1 MAVGRISGPL
11 LKDNLL
17 RNGVNLAFETSL
29 LYLDV
34 VNGRVGINTTT
45 PGYDLSVNGTTKTTN
60 LDITGNITIGDFT
73 ISGNTISS
81 SSGIINLSVPTG
93 SQVIYQSK
101 FSAGSVSV
109 TGNTVSTSGSNTNLQ
124 INPSGTG
131 TVEISSSTNI
141 TGSLHATGNL
151 TVDNSLF
158 VGTLLSVNKTTS
170 TISSTATNFNIT
182 STNGVNIS
190 NAGRTTFI
198 DGSTVRTG
206 NLNLSGNT
214 LSSLAG
220 DITVTAFSGRVN
232 FNNNLNISGNLE
244 VTGDV
249 TIGGNINI
257 GDQTT
262 DTVSFLAEVNSDIV
276 PNANNTHNLGSSSL
290 AWKTF
295 YTNQSY
301 IGDVY
306 INGSTIT
313 TTGTDENLILQGNA
327 LGSVQIETLY
337 FTGNTI
343 YTQNNTDI
351 TLTPNGTGLVVID
364 SNQSLRLPAGNI
376 ATRPT
381 GQTGQVR
388 YNTELGGYEGYQG
401 SQWIRIDGL
410 YDVSRTT
417 YVTAEESPG
426 TNDGTFR
433 FYSNNNLIADLDA
446 LRLNVIK
453 ANIGNLSLFGNT
465 IRTTSANTD
474 INLLT
479 TGTGNVVQG
488 NFKFSS
494 NDITNFVPDSV
505 TTITQTGTGYFKIA
519 GTNGVVL
526 PIGSSAE
533 RPNVV
538 EVGMTR
544 FNTDDVRVEVW
555 SGTQWISPYG
565 TNAGV
570 TLQDATDLSIK
581 YALMLG

>member
-60 LDITGNITIGDFT
+60 LDITNSITIGEFT
-73 ISGNTISS
+73 ISGNTIL
-81 SSGIINLSVPTG
+81 GAGGQINISVPTG
-93 SQVIYQSK
+93 NQVVYQSK

-109 TGNTVSTSGSNTNLQ
+109 TGNTVSTVGSNINLQ
-124 INPSGTG
+124 INPTG
-131 TVEISSSTNI
+131 TVEIASSTNI
-141 TGSLHATGNL
+141 TGALHTTGNL

-158 VGTLLSVNKTTS
+158 VGSLLTVDKSNS
-170 TISSTATNFNIT
+170 TISSDATSFNIT

-190 NAGRTTFI
+190 NAGHTTFI

-206 NLNLSGNT
+206 NLNISGNT
-214 LSSLAG
+214 LSSLSG
-220 DITVTAFSGRVN
+220 DITVTAFSGQVN
-232 FNNNLNISGNLE
+232 FNNNLNISGNLD
-244 VTGDV
+244 VTGNV
-249 TIGGNINI
+249 TIGGDINI

-262 DTVSFLAEVNSDIV
+262 DSVSFLAEINSDIV
-276 PNANNTHNLGSSSL
+276 PSINNTYNLGSSSL
-290 AWKTF
+290 AWKTI

-306 INGSTIT
+306 INGSTVT
-313 TTGTDENLILQGNA
+313 TTGQDENLVLQGSGVGA
-327 LGSVQIETLY
+327 VQIENLY

-343 YTQNNTDI
+343 YSQNNTDI
-351 TLTPNGTGLVVID
+351 TLIPNGTGLVVID
-364 SNQSLRLPAGNI
+364 SNQSLRLPAGNV
-376 ATRPT
+376 AARPT

-388 YNTELGGYEGYQG
+388 YNTELGGYEGFQG

-417 YVTAEESPG
+417 YVTAEDTPG
-426 TNDGTFR
+426 ANDGTFR
-433 FYSNNNLIADLDA
+433 FYSNNSLIADLDSI
-446 LRLNVIK
+446 RFNVIR
-453 ANIGNLSLFGNT
+453 ADVGNLSFNNNT
-465 IRTTSANTD
+465 ITTTTPNTD

-479 TGTGNVVQG
+479 SGHGGVVQG
-488 NFKFSS
+488 NFRFNS
-494 NDITNFVPDSV
+494 NDITNYVADSV
-505 TTITQTGTGYFKIA
+505 TTITQTGTGYFKID

-526 PIGSSAE
+526 PIGSSAQ
-533 RPNVV
+533 RPTVV

-544 FNTDDVRVEVW
+544 FNTDDIRVEVW
-555 SGTQWISPYG
+555 NGTQWISPYG
-565 TNAGV
+565 VNAGV
-570 TLQDATDLSIK
+570 TVKDATDLSIK